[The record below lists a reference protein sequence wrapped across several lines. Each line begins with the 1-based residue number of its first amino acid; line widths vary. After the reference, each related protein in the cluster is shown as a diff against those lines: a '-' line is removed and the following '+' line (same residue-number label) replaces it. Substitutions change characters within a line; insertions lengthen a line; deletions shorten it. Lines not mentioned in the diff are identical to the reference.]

1 MVLSSDFCHSLACR
15 YITPILS
22 LLVVFLVYLSGYY
35 YQVREAN
42 QKAATNCTSPN
53 ISHYGKDETM
63 KTVKR
68 SMAHGLGYRE
78 IGIDGSQEDF

>member
-1 MVLSSDFCHSLACR
+1 M
-15 YITPILS
+15 
-22 LLVVFLVYLSGYY
+22 
-35 YQVREAN
+35 REAN